1 MGSVLLE
8 QIKKQ
13 TTNFLQEKYKSARI
27 TFTDVTEIELLAEET
42 INKDDCSPDAKTMTR
57 IAEASFE
64 LDDYWRI
71 VDVLHSKFCTIDWEQ
86 WRQSYNALVLLE
98 FLITHGPVEFAL
110 EFQRDAEI
118 IEELGRFTYIDER
131 GFNWGARMLKLSEH
145 ILKLLE
151 GGEALNEAR
160 LKALKITNEIQGYG
174 ISSSSP
180 SSSSSSPSSSSWPS
194 SPCSPQGPLPA
205 FRSFSTPTTPT
216 PSFFDNINSKNNN
229 NRKHLWGGA
238 NETVVEERN
247 VLIDDDDDDDDG
259 KLEKPKG
266 FVSEICSKI
275 IGDPKVAGFRCLSD
289 VGRKEVKK
297 KYDRQSSLWF

>member
-1 MGSVLLE
+1 
-8 QIKKQ
+8 
-13 TTNFLQEKYKSARI
+13 
-27 TFTDVTEIELLAEET
+27 LAEET

-180 SSSSSSPSSSSWPS
+180 SSSSSSPSSSSSWWPS
-194 SPCSPQGPLPA
+194 SP
-205 FRSFSTPTTPT
+205 
-216 PSFFDNINSKNNN
+216 
-229 NRKHLWGGA
+229 
-238 NETVVEERN
+238 
-247 VLIDDDDDDDDG
+247 
-259 KLEKPKG
+259 
-266 FVSEICSKI
+266 
-275 IGDPKVAGFRCLSD
+275 
-289 VGRKEVKK
+289 
-297 KYDRQSSLWF
+297 